1 MRLGSA
7 YKSLASRD
15 ANKNHPAYLP
25 VQYSV
30 QETKQRWVVSIRC
43 CPSSRTKSKVEKSL
57 QWVPVSVNPH
67 YGRILQ
73 VYDVT
78 SLDGCG

>member
-1 MRLGSA
+1 M
-7 YKSLASRD
+7 
-15 ANKNHPAYLP
+15 LP
-25 VQYSV
+25 I
-30 QETKQRWVVSIRC
+30 E
-43 CPSSRTKSKVEKSL
+43 RTKSKVEKSL